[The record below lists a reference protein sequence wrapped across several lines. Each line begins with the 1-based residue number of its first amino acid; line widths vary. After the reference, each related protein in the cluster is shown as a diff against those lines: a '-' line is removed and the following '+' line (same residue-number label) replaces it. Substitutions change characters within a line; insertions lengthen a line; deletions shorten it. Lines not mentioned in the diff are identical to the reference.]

1 MQIIFFVLS
10 LIVVIALITTY
21 RSGADRQSLFL
32 LFGAA
37 VTVSIIIIFANTIFQ
52 LWGTVL
58 LGSILIFSTYI
69 MIRRK
74 IVEVS
79 QDESIDEIEPINV
92 RVNKIN
98 DQYTQKGS
106 SFLSEQNT
114 SSEKESVKEEV
125 IPERVSFNQLKVNN
139 EAFDIE
145 EEWFSKRTI
154 PDAQQEDKNPI
165 LITEVEGRLEAIFEE
180 EEEKPIKNQPIE
192 HVTASEQEKT
202 EVEDYEIAE
211 INVDVPQRRMR

>member
-10 LIVVIALITTY
+10 MIVVIALITIY
-21 RSGADRQSLFL
+21 RSGAERQSLFL

-37 VTVSIIIIFANTIFQ
+37 VSVSIIIIFANTIFHI
-52 LWGTVL
+52 WGTVL
-58 LGSILIFSTYI
+58 LGSILIISTYI
-69 MIRRK
+69 MIRGK
-74 IVEVS
+74 ILEVS
-79 QDESIDEIEPINV
+79 QEESLDEIEPVDV
-92 RVNKIN
+92 RVNRIN
-98 DQYTQKGS
+98 DQYKQKGS

-114 SSEKESVKEEV
+114 ASKKESVKE
-125 IPERVSFNQLKVNN
+125 PERVSFNQLKVNN

-145 EEWFSKRTI
+145 EEWFSERTL

-165 LITEVEGRLEAIFEE
+165 HITEVEDRLEAIFEE
-180 EEEKPIKNQPIE
+180 EEEKSNENKVIE
-192 HVTASEQEKT
+192 YVTAPEQEKT